1 MPACRLTWSI
11 ILSTLL
17 IASCDPPPR
26 DAPAD
31 SPATTSDHADEHRA
45 DSVDPSRSSGA
56 PTTRA
61 SQPRRAGYPPEYVDA
76 LNSARSEFLAA
87 LRELPPSAAPTG
99 YFIGGEELID
109 PARMASQPFF
119 FPPGAYYGAVVRNA
133 SPSTLAQPADQA
145 VVTNLVLTND
155 LFVDVSPAGE
165 FTVTWRTREPQPA
178 GTLYYGVT
186 MPDQHSATPRYRR
199 EVTATANEPDRR
211 SHQATGS
218 ITTLARR
225 NYDIAGFAADA
236 GGVVEFRVEQYI
248 AELGSSRLYDRRFG
262 FEINDDGTYRRV
274 PTVAE
279 GPFIDLTGAPGE
291 FTISFDADAPV
302 NASVAI
308 WSAADGL
315 RVIHS
320 EQSDALHH
328 EIDVTLP
335 ADLDF
340 YYAVGLRGTDRTA
353 VVGRW
358 WPSRSHASP
367 EQSFRFAVMSDSRSG
382 VGAGEHAYEGTNMR
396 TLRQFMAAS
405 WSEGADFMVFP
416 GDLADGYVSERIDLE
431 FQLRAWKDSSE
442 ISGRLM
448 PIFEGMGN
456 HEALAEMYV
465 SGRQQ
470 DRTDGNSA
478 EAVFAAEFVNPRNGP
493 GPEAPDA
500 PPYTENVYSWDWG
513 NSHFVMLNSNYWWS
527 NLYAFDGV
535 DTMGTHNREG
545 YIMDVQLEWLRADLS
560 AARERGVEHIFAFT
574 HEPPFPNGGHLGDTM
589 WWGGRIPEVIA
600 RRDAFIS
607 TLMAFNTLAI
617 FTGDEHNYSR
627 TLVDAR
633 INPAWAGRMHAIVTG
648 GCGAPYY
655 ARDLSAPWASS
666 VEMFSGQQHFNLVEV
681 DGERVMLTV
690 IGEAGE
696 VIEEV
701 ELTATAP

>member
-1 MPACRLTWSI
+1 MPACRLPWS
-11 ILSTLL
+11 LAFSTLIL
-17 IASCDPPPR
+17 VACDTPTPDTPSASSTVP
-26 DAPAD
+26 
-31 SPATTSDHADEHRA
+31 THG
-45 DSVDPSRSSGA
+45 SGA
-56 PTTRA
+56 GDAEHASEAAPVVHEAPRTARA
-61 SQPRRAGYPPEYVDA
+61 RRAGYPAEHEDA
-76 LNSARSEFLAA
+76 LNAARSEFETSVRA
-87 LRELPPSAAPTG
+87 LRPSAAPAG
-99 YFIGGEELID
+99 FFVGGEELID
-109 PARMASQPFF
+109 PARMAQQPFF

-133 SPSTLAQPADQA
+133 SLATLAQPADQA
-145 VVTNLVLTND
+145 IVTNLVLSND
-155 LFVDVSPAGE
+155 LFVEVTSAGDFAVS
-165 FTVTWRTREPQPA
+165 WQTRDPQPV

-186 MPDQHSATPRYRR
+186 MPDQHFAPPRYRR
-199 EVTATANEPDRR
+199 EVTASAVGDDGR

-218 ITTLARR
+218 IATLARP
-225 NYDIAGFAADA
+225 NYDIAGFARLA

-262 FEINDDGTYRRV
+262 FEIADDGAYRRV
-274 PTVAE
+274 ATVAE

-302 NASVAI
+302 NAAIAI
-308 WSAADGL
+308 WSQDNGL
-315 RVIHS
+315 QVITS
-320 EQSDALHH
+320 EAQNALHH
-328 EIDVTLP
+328 EVGVTLP

-340 YYAVGLRGTDRTA
+340 YYAVGLRGTGDTA
-353 VVGRW
+353 AIGRW
-358 WPSRSHASP
+358 WPASSHASEDTP
-367 EQSFRFAVMSDSRSG
+367 FRFSVMSDSRSG

-442 ISGRLM
+442 ILGRLI

-456 HEALAEMYV
+456 HEALAEMFV
-465 SGRQQ
+465 NGRQQ

-478 EAVFAAEFVNPRNGP
+478 EAVFASEFVNPTNGP
-493 GPEAPDA
+493 APETPDA

-527 NLYAFDGV
+527 NLYAIDGA

-545 YIMDVQLEWLRADLS
+545 YIMDLQLQWLRTDL
-560 AARERGVEHIFAFT
+560 AEARERGAKHIFAFT

-600 RRDAFIS
+600 RRDEFIA
-607 TLMAFNTLAI
+607 TLLEYDVLAI

-627 TLVDAR
+627 TLVDER
-633 INPAWAGRMHAIVTG
+633 INPAWEGRLHAIVSG

-655 ARDLSAPWASS
+655 ARDLSAPWAAS
-666 VEMFSGQQHFNLVEV
+666 VQMFSGQQHFNLVEV
-681 DGERVMLTV
+681 DGDRVTLTV
-690 IGEAGE
+690 IGESGE
-696 VIEEV
+696 IIEEV
-701 ELTATAP
+701 LLTADAP